1 MERVSLAEVIGRRV
15 TWDSRKSRPQRG
27 EHWACCPFHQE
38 KTPSFKVDDHKGVYY
53 CFGCHE
59 TGNAITFIRKTENLD
74 YRETLH
80 RLAEMAGMEIP
91 KSEWDQTREESTHK
105 PLYDVCEQACTQFQ
119 IALSSH
125 AGKAAR
131 VYLEE
136 RGLNAQ
142 AIEQFEIGFAGQRNP
157 GLMQILRKTGVSQEH
172 LLTAGL
178 CVEPDGGGQ
187 PYDRFRNR
195 IMFPI
200 RDLRG
205 RLIGFGGRALDPA
218 APAKYLNS
226 PETPI
231 FKKGACLYNAVAAR
245 NALGKEESDLVVVEG
260 YMDVIALSSY
270 GIRACVAP
278 LGTAITENQLR
289 LLWKLAPEP
298 VLALDGDSAGLRAA
312 ERVSDLALPLLEP
325 GKSLKFSFLPT
336 DTDPDDYVRQHGTSA
351 MRDLLNRALP
361 LADFLWQTEVKK
373 QSIDTPER
381 MAAFEARLRKMIASI
396 QDTTVRRRYNQ
407 VIGNRLF
414 EINRG
419 SVQSGNRKQGS
430 VQPTRELQAS
440 ILMTGNHQ
448 QEIGVYVRES
458 VILGIC
464 LTVPPVLE
472 AFPERLENLAL
483 SDQTHR
489 QLLDCMIDAAR
500 NTDHDRASFQSFV
513 RERCGTKIV
522 DRLLDANRLLPLHV
536 AAESDETGKNT
547 NLIARAKTML
557 SEELAKIETNSAKQY
572 ELEEA
577 ILDTKERT
585 GGDPTRRLGEA
596 VRAQQEAQ
604 RGDQSM
610 EAMGLV
616 QMENGVA
623 VDPRD
628 LAEFKRLV
636 GDSGEE

>member
-1 MERVSLAEVIGRRV
+1 MSQFTDELMERVSLAEVIGRRV

-312 ERVSDLALPLLEP
+312 ERVSDLALP
-325 GKSLKFSFLPT
+325 
-336 DTDPDDYVRQHGTSA
+336 
-351 MRDLLNRALP
+351 
-361 LADFLWQTEVKK
+361 
-373 QSIDTPER
+373 
-381 MAAFEARLRKMIASI
+381 
-396 QDTTVRRRYNQ
+396 
-407 VIGNRLF
+407 
-414 EINRG
+414 
-419 SVQSGNRKQGS
+419 
-430 VQPTRELQAS
+430 
-440 ILMTGNHQ
+440 
-448 QEIGVYVRES
+448 
-458 VILGIC
+458 
-464 LTVPPVLE
+464 
-472 AFPERLENLAL
+472 
-483 SDQTHR
+483 
-489 QLLDCMIDAAR
+489 
-500 NTDHDRASFQSFV
+500 
-513 RERCGTKIV
+513 
-522 DRLLDANRLLPLHV
+522 
-536 AAESDETGKNT
+536 
-547 NLIARAKTML
+547 
-557 SEELAKIETNSAKQY
+557 
-572 ELEEA
+572 
-577 ILDTKERT
+577 
-585 GGDPTRRLGEA
+585 
-596 VRAQQEAQ
+596 
-604 RGDQSM
+604 
-610 EAMGLV
+610 
-616 QMENGVA
+616 
-623 VDPRD
+623 
-628 LAEFKRLV
+628 
-636 GDSGEE
+636 